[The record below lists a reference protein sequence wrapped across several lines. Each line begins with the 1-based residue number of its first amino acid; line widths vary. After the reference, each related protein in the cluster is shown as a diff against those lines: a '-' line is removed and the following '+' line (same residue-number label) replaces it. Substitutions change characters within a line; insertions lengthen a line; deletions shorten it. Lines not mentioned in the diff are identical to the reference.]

1 MILGFSFIES
11 LQLQSKREGKFQ
23 KRHYFVARLISIC
36 FSMKILR
43 VTILLFLLPF
53 FVAAQDISTGWE
65 AHFSYNH
72 IVDLIIKDNKIYAA
86 SENAVFTYDIHTSEM
101 HTISTVD
108 GLDGGS
114 ITSFGYSVDSDMLLV
129 GYENGL
135 LQLVDLEEITVRTFV
150 DIVEKHSIQANKK
163 RINHI
168 RMEGNHA
175 YISTDYG
182 ISVFNMSRQE
192 FGDTYYIGY
201 LGSQLEVKQTAVFNG
216 HIYAATPGGIKRA
229 LASNPNLIDSSQW
242 FTREAG
248 DYKAVQVIGGE
259 LYAWRGGRE
268 VQRLENDNFVTIYT
282 HESDIID
289 FRTSRTNIVLTTLTK
304 GYAFTPDFTLES
316 EMYIGVENLDVDALY
331 TVGTAE
337 DGMFFMGTNS
347 KGILH
352 NGFSGGTN
360 LQIIPDGPLH
370 NNVFTVDAY
379 NEEVWIGYGDVTFG
393 YNPYPIKERGISK
406 LQEAYWINIPFQ
418 DVYDAND
425 LVKVRINK
433 QNPSEVYFTSYQ
445 KGLLQVKDDIPTK
458 LYNQTNSVLSIGKGS
473 ASFGIRLY
481 GLDFDRD
488 GNLWTVQ
495 TGVRHGLIRFT
506 PEGGSTKVD
515 LDGVIPYDRE
525 LSLTDLVVTKEGYI
539 FFGTAHNGVVGY
551 NPQTKKFNRIRQGTT
566 GGLTGGYNRAL
577 AVDLQDRLWIGTGRG
592 LRVLQN
598 TSNFFNVSNPVA
610 RQIIIMDG
618 EVAQELLFEIPINAI
633 TVDGSNNK
641 WIATS
646 TSGAFYVSATGQET
660 IHHFTKDNSP
670 LPSNDVQDIAV
681 DPESGKVYLAT
692 TRGLMSFQGT
702 ATAARNDLGGLHA
715 FPNPVRPEYDG
726 MVTVSGLMTNT
737 NVKITDL
744 EGNLVFETT
753 SQGGTVQWDT
763 RAFGRHKV
771 ASGVYFI
778 MANANDG
785 TTTKVAK
792 IMIIR

>member
-1 MILGFSFIES
+1 
-11 LQLQSKREGKFQ
+11 
-23 KRHYFVARLISIC
+23 
-36 FSMKILR
+36 MKILR
-43 VTILLFLLPF
+43 VTILLFLFPLF
-53 FVAAQDISTGWE
+53 ALAQGISTGWK
-65 AHFSYNH
+65 AHFSYSH
-72 IVDLIIKDNKIYAA
+72 IVDIVIKENLIYAA
-86 SENAVFTYDIHTSEM
+86 SENAIFTYNILTGEM
-101 HTISTVD
+101 RTISTVD
-108 GLDGGS
+108 GLEGEE
-114 ITSFGYSVDSDMLLV
+114 ITSIGYSEDTDVLLI
-129 GYENGL
+129 GYKNGL
-135 LQLVDLEEITVRTFV
+135 LQLVEMDEIKVRTFV

-163 RINHI
+163 QINHI
-168 RMEGNHA
+168 RMEGTHA

-182 ISVFNMSRQE
+182 ISIFNMSRQE

-229 LASNPNLIDSSQW
+229 LASNPNLIDSSLW

-248 DYKAVQVIGGE
+248 DYKAVQVIEGE
-259 LYAWRGGRE
+259 LYAWRGSRE
-268 VQRLENDNFVTIYT
+268 VQKSVNDAIVTIYT
-282 HESDIID
+282 HDTDIVDLRASKTNLILAAEMKAYAY
-289 FRTSRTNIVLTTLTK
+289 TS
-304 GYAFTPDFTLES
+304 AFNLES
-316 EMYIGVENLDVDALY
+316 EIGIDQSYPDTSY
-331 TVGTAE
+331 TIGMAE
-337 DGMFFMGTNS
+337 DGMFFLGTSNA
-347 KGILH
+347 GILH
-352 NGFSGGTN
+352 NGFSGGSS
-360 LQIIPDGPLH
+360 LQIMPDGPLH
-370 NNVFTVDAY
+370 NDVFTVDAY
-379 NEEVWIGYGDVTFG
+379 NEEVWIAYGDVTAG

-406 LQEAYWINIPFQ
+406 LEEEYWTNIPFQ
-418 DVYDAND
+418 NIYDAND

-433 QNPSEVYFTSYQ
+433 MNPSEVYFTSYQ
-445 KGLLQVKDDIPTK
+445 KGLLKVIDNTPTK
-458 LYNQTNSVLSIGKGS
+458 LYNQTNSILTIGKGFS
-473 ASFGIRLY
+473 SFGIRLY

-495 TGVRHGLIRFT
+495 AGVRHGLVRFN

-515 LDGVIPYDRE
+515 LDGVIPYDSE
-525 LSLTDLVVTKEGYI
+525 LSLTDLVVTKEGYV

-551 NPQTKKFNRIRQGTT
+551 NPQTKKFNRIRQGTS

-577 AVDLQDRLWIGTGRG
+577 AVDLQDRLWVGTARG

-618 EVAQELLFEIPINAI
+618 EVPQELLFEIPINAI
-633 TVDGSNNK
+633 AVDGSNNK

-681 DPESGKVYLAT
+681 DSESGKVYFAT
-692 TRGLMSFQGT
+692 SKGLMRFQGT
-702 ATAARNDLGGLHA
+702 ATAARNDLSGLHA
-715 FPNPVRPEYDG
+715 FPNPVRPEYNG